1 MNLKIGGN
9 DVGKIMYGDKQ
20 VGKMY
25 FGGKL
30 VYQNALPVGTVLWTG
45 KLNSASTN
53 KIINLSGV
61 NNNASNINSKICIE
75 YGTVKYDLSVTA
87 TIEELREGVLLN
99 SAQGYQKMRAT
110 LINNTIE
117 IYFINDG
124 YRVTSVKLV

>member
-9 DVGKIMYGDKQ
+9 NVGKIMYGDKQ

-45 KLNSASTN
+45 ELNSASTN

-124 YRVTSVKLV
+124 YSVTSVKLV

>member
-1 MNLKIGGN
+1 MNLKIGGSN
-9 DVGKIMYGDKQ
+9 VGKIMYGDKQ

-45 KLNSASTN
+45 ELNSTSTN

-117 IYFINDG
+117 IYFINGG
-124 YRVTSVKLV
+124 YSVTSVKLV

>member
-1 MNLKIGGN
+1 MFAG
-9 DVGKIMYGDKQ
+9 KQ
-20 VGKMY
+20 VGKLY
-25 FGGKL
+25 YGGKL
-30 VYQNALPVGTVLWTG
+30 VYQNSLPVGTILWTG
-45 KLNSASTN
+45 KLNGASTN

-99 SAQGYQKMRAT
+99 SEQGYHKMRAT

-117 IYFINDG
+117 IYFIANG
-124 YRVTSVKLV
+124 YMVTSVKLV